1 MTIRVQ
7 VVRLATG
14 EWTTSK
20 VTKDPKFN
28 GHEVFWVETNKSKIE
43 PKQAIKIAQ
52 NKYTN
57 ALRTLNK

>member
-1 MTIRVQ
+1 MQ

-20 VTKDPKFN
+20 VTRDPKFI

-52 NKYTN
+52 NIYTN
-57 ALRTLNK
+57 AQRVFNK